1 MDNFNIIELITKA
14 TIVAQAVLGILA
26 FMSVVSWSLIL
37 YKFFSLSS
45 ARRKVAKG
53 IERFTDARNLREAV
67 QSLSHDRGSPV
78 FHVAQQ
84 GVAEFNRLREAG
96 NSEAVMGDNMRR
108 ALRQGVSEAMT
119 SLGSSLPFLATTA
132 NTAPFI
138 GLFGTVWGIMHSF
151 HEISLKKTAA
161 IATVAPGISEALIA
175 TALGLFVAIPA
186 TMGYNMFLSR
196 LSAIEAE
203 LVNFAGVFLNRVQRE
218 TDPSAKPQAVPQAQP
233 VSAKLDDF
241 PDLN

>member
-1 MDNFNIIELITKA
+1 MDNFDVIQVISEA
-14 TIVAQAVLGILA
+14 TLVAKLVLAVLCI
-26 FMSVVSWSLIL
+26 MSVTSWTVII
-37 YKFFSLSS
+37 YKFFALKS
-45 ARRKVAKG
+45 ARRKAVEG
-53 IERFTDARNLREAV
+53 INRFTDARDLRDAV
-67 QSLSHDRGSPV
+67 NYLAGDVSSPV
-78 FHVAQQ
+78 YHVAQQ

-96 NSEAVMGDNMRR
+96 NSEEVAADNVRR

-119 SLGSSLPFLATTA
+119 RLNASLAFLATTA

-151 HEISLKKTAA
+151 HQIGMKKTAA

-186 TMGYNMFLSR
+186 TMGYNMFLST
-196 LSAIEAE
+196 LTAIESE

-218 TDPSAKPQAVPQAQP
+218 IDVAKKPGAAEAPLRTP
-233 VSAKLDDF
+233 R
-241 PDLN
+241 